1 MNLSFFARPAV
12 VATILATTATLRSAP
27 ATTTEVNEEPIEL
40 EAVVVTPFALPR
52 SADDFA
58 QPIFLIQNDRLRR
71 QTTATLGETLDGAPG
86 VSSTYFGPGASR
98 PIIRG
103 MSGGRIRVL
112 SDGLDTFDA
121 SVVSPDHAVTVE
133 PMFAE
138 RIEVIRGPATLM
150 YGSSAVGGVV
160 NSVDPALPDLPP
172 EAAISGSLE
181 GRYSSNNE
189 EWDGAGQFSGGNE
202 RFGWYASALKR
213 SSGDIGIP
221 VPPEV
226 EGEHDHEH
234 EEDHEEEDHED
245 ESFDGTLPNSSV
257 TTESFKI
264 GLSTFWEKGHAGVA
278 YTHYDTFY
286 GIPGG
291 HEHGDEHDEEHEGDH
306 DEEDDHGG
314 EDDHDDHDEEGHH
327 EDIQVDLKQRRLL
340 ADVGLRQPV
349 SWLEE
354 INLKLGYGDYEHSEL
369 EGEEVGTRFASEG
382 LEARIDAVHSEV
394 GGFVGAFGFDF
405 AQTDFAAFGE
415 EAFVPPTETTKGSLF
430 AVETYS
436 KDSISAQFGL
446 RFEDQSI
453 ETTDG
458 TGRFVDKSGLS
469 YSLGGVW
476 RFAEDYSIG
485 LSLSRTE
492 RLPNAQELFADGPH
506 AATRAYEIG
515 NPNLGKE
522 KAWSADLVLRKRTGR
537 VTGQLSI
544 FANRFE
550 RYIYEERTVEEMD
563 GLPVYRFVARDAEF
577 TGGEIEAVFHA
588 HETEGVQVDLTL
600 MADTVRG
607 TNTSTDQ
614 PLPRITPNRFGLGFD
629 VRSGSLSFG
638 AEGRY
643 AAAQNRTAPLETPT
657 DSYNLLS
664 FYASYDLDFGSTSWT
679 LYFRGT
685 NVLNHEARTH
695 TSFLKDEVP
704 LPGRNLIAGVRMSF

>member
-1 MNLSFFARPAV
+1 MKLSYFAHPTL
-12 VATILATTATLRSAP
+12 VAAILATTGTLRSAP
-27 ATTTEVNEEPIEL
+27 ATTPEINEEPIEL
-40 EAVVVTPFALPR
+40 DAVVVTPFALPR

-58 QPIFLIQNDRLRR
+58 QPIFLIQKNRLHR
-71 QTTATLGETLDGAPG
+71 QTTATLGETLNGAPG

-103 MSGGRIRVL
+103 MGGDRIRVL
-112 SDGLDTFDA
+112 SNGLDTFDA

-160 NSVDPALPDLPP
+160 NSVDPALPTLPP
-172 EAAISGSLE
+172 ETPISGTLE

-226 EGEHDHEH
+226 EADEGEHDHED
-234 EEDHEEEDHED
+234 EEHED
-245 ESFDGTLPNSSV
+245 EDFDGTLPNSSV
-257 TTESFKI
+257 DTESFKV

-291 HEHGDEHDEEHEGDH
+291 HEHGHEHGEEHDE
-306 DEEDDHGG
+306 
-314 EDDHDDHDEEGHH
+314 DHDDHDEEIHD
-327 EDIQVDLKQRRLL
+327 EDIQVDLRQRRLL
-340 ADVGLRQPV
+340 ADVGIRQPV

-354 INLKLGYGDYEHSEL
+354 VNLKLGFGDYEHSEL
-369 EGEEVGTRFASEG
+369 EGEEVGTRFTSEA
-382 LEARIDAVHSEV
+382 LEARIDAVHPVV
-394 GGFVGAFGFDF
+394 GGFVGAFGFDY
-405 AQTDFAAFGE
+405 AQTDFAASGE
-415 EAFVPPTETTKGSLF
+415 EAFIPPTDTTKGSLF

-436 KDSISAQFGL
+436 RDLISAQFGL

-458 TGRFVDKSGLS
+458 TGRFVDKTGLS
-469 YSLGGVW
+469 FSVGGVW
-476 RFAEDYSIG
+476 RFATDYSIG

-515 NPNLGKE
+515 DPNLGKE

-550 RYIYEERTVEEMD
+550 RYIYEERTDQEID

-577 TGGEIEAVFHA
+577 TGGEVEAVFHA
-588 HETEGVQVDLTL
+588 HETEGIQVDFKV
-600 MADTVRG
+600 MADTVRA
-607 TNTSTDQ
+607 TNTTTDQ
-614 PLPRITPNRFGLGFD
+614 PLPRITPNRFGLGFE
-629 VRSGSLSFG
+629 VRSGDLSFG
-638 AEGRY
+638 AEGRH

-657 DSYNLLS
+657 DSYDLLS
-664 FYASYDLDFGSTSWT
+664 FYASYDLDLGSTSWN
-679 LYFRGT
+679 LYLQGT
-685 NVLNHEARTH
+685 NVTNREARSH

-704 LPGRNLIAGVRMSF
+704 LPGRNLIVGLRLTF